1 MTLKLGKLPVKK
13 DARTLRLSS
22 VLRALPPI
30 PGVWDFDANSQLKI
44 PTPVFAN
51 DQKGDCVIAG
61 RGHFT
66 LRFEGFEQKKIL
78 DITDDDVL
86 AESEIFDV
94 KTGINYRKELTLEL
108 PRDLSVV
115 EGHDY
120 VLHVEVRAKDG
131 YVESTSTVY
140 LEPPRHDIVV
150 QDVIIRPSTMVD
162 AGKTLAVQVRLE
174 NFGSKTEKNIKV
186 EAYLSQLSVSG
197 IEYVDVLDAVDGEDS
212 TQSTSFIMLTI
223 PEDLVTG
230 DYQLKIKASYAR
242 GNEEVEATR
251 MIYVK
256 GKDANDEYA
265 SDLAKEAVTA
275 VSRQQSFV
283 VGSVGTYRI
292 AVANIGDVKK
302 TYTVEVSP
310 FEWGKA
316 EVFPA
321 SLELAAGDASEFRV
335 SILPENDGIQQITI
349 KVKEGNTVI
358 KQDTYGVTV
367 SKAVPEEESS
377 VDRVNSVLNS
387 TNKRNILL
395 ALVGVLALA
404 LIVAVVAGTR
414 PKY

>member
-1 MTLKLGKLPVKK
+1 MNKTALILAFPIILLMLSIAAFAAPFGITKVTVNGMEAGTDRIALELGTNVQVGVTLHGAYDIRDVKVK
-13 DARTLRLSS
+13 AW
-22 VLRALPPI
+22 I
-30 PGVWDFDANSQLKI
+30 G
-44 PTPVFAN
+44 
-51 DQKGDCVIAG
+51 GY
-61 RGHFT
+61 
-66 LRFEGFEQKKIL
+66 EY
-78 DITDDDVL
+78 DDVL
-86 AESEIFDV
+86 AESDIFDV
-94 KTGINYRKELTLEL
+94 KSGINYRKELTLEL

-223 PEDLVTG
+223 PEDMVTG

-265 SDLAKEAVTA
+265 SELAKESVTA

-302 TYTVEVSP
+302 TYTVEVTP
-310 FEWGKA
+310 FDWGKA

-335 SILPENDGIQQITI
+335 SILPEKDGIQQITI

-367 SKAVPEEESS
+367 SNVVPEEESS

-404 LIVAVVAGTR
+404 LIIAVVAGTR
-414 PKY
+414 PRY